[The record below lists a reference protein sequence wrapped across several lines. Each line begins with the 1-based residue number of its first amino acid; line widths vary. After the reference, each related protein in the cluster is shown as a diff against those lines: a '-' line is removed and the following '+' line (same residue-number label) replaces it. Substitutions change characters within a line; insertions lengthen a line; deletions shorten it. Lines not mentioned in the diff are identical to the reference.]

1 MKEENP
7 TAKLKEICH
16 PVNLSMTLFY
26 FIHEKFWATNEL
38 EKQIFTII
46 VNIETFL
53 TLVVVTFYTI
63 YLNSI
68 EFFT

>member
-7 TAKLKEICH
+7 TAKLKKICH

-26 FIHEKFWATNEL
+26 FLQEKFWATNEL

-46 VNIETFL
+46 VNIEAIL
-53 TLVVVTFYTI
+53 TLLVVTLFAI
-63 YLNSI
+63 YSI
-68 EFFT
+68 FHTKT